1 MWHHQQLL
9 WRAKLGKM
17 QIYVGHLSYNVISWN
32 WIKNWRISLKNY
44 QELLQCGCKSSKFDS
59 SFSRKANLIQEAK
72 FYRNC
77 LQCLFASRTSL
88 AVQWTTER
96 LGSFFNFC
104 MINLAFDCRHNLKPN
119 CTWNSL
125 SGLTV
130 SYVVSLYKDFLC
142 CFALLWFKEQFGS
155 LQKRLA
161 ATFFMCLSKA
171 SKMVTRYI
179 LRLQQNLLLK
189 IKNSVIAAPSIIN
202 SYLF

>member
-1 MWHHQQLL
+1 MKLDALICSFRVFILAILMWHHQQLL

-17 QIYVGHLSYNVISWN
+17 QIYVVHLYYNVISWN
-32 WIKNWRISLKNY
+32 QIKKLTHKF
-44 QELLQCGCKSSKFDS
+44 EKLLQCGSKGSKSDR
-59 SFSRKANLIQEAK
+59 SFSSKANLIQEAK

-142 CFALLWFKEQFGS
+142 CFA
-155 LQKRLA
+155 
-161 ATFFMCLSKA
+161 
-171 SKMVTRYI
+171 
-179 LRLQQNLLLK
+179 
-189 IKNSVIAAPSIIN
+189 VI
-202 SYLF
+202 